1 MACLDPAAR
10 LALLPPPAPRRYES
24 YDAEG
29 GADKPAASSIAP
41 ALLNAAGLPSS
52 LQEAAAMRAARAGAT
67 GVGANPCAAI
77 PSAQPGLSRAGVS
90 ALQMPPGA
98 QQAAAPPGGG
108 IGHPEAGGLAAVAG
122 EDGAMAGGRSAAALG
137 AVPGAGAGAEV
148 GAAGEYYS
156 EDEYYSD
163 TAASVS
169 APCALS
175 GGGGGGGGAC
185 GASSSPSA
193 VQISVATAGNSAAD
207 PGEQAAVPAVEPSP
221 AASSDV
227 WALWSHE
234 RTQHV
239 AVQRA
244 QYLSQHERSFGAV
257 VMPSA
262 ASVEAF
268 LNIAVLG
275 MREGGAAVLLN
286 DPRGGGP
293 AEVHLALSP
302 PPEAGLRL
310 VWAPADG
317 APDGHVRTLDIR
329 QVIYCADVPG
339 LGIGAAY
346 PKQFPAHSRFTVVTS
361 EVRLEFSMADP
372 HCLQY
377 FVCGL
382 RHLANQPVARER
394 FLWQRAAALH
404 EEGLR
409 AASFDERLLGGTSGG
424 DGADSLSGFLS
435 KQKAALES
443 LPAER

>member
-1 MACLDPAAR
+1 
-10 LALLPPPAPRRYES
+10 
-24 YDAEG
+24 
-29 GADKPAASSIAP
+29 
-41 ALLNAAGLPSS
+41 
-52 LQEAAAMRAARAGAT
+52 MRAARAGAT

-90 ALQMPPGA
+90 ALQMPLGA

-122 EDGAMAGGRSAAALG
+122 GDGAMAGGRSAAALG
-137 AVPGAGAGAEV
+137 AVPGAGAEV

-193 VQISVATAGNSAAD
+193 VAEIRVATAGNSAAD
-207 PGEQAAVPAVEPSP
+207 PGEQAAVPAAEPSP

-257 VMPSA
+257 VLPSA

-275 MREGGAAVLLN
+275 MREGGPAVLLN

-329 QVIYCADVPG
+329 QVIYCADLPG
-339 LGIGAAY
+339 QGIGAAY